1 MPEKIKKQKIILDLR
16 KSDERQVFCILEI
29 LQNVVQ
35 IIIKIFWQPVAWQ
48 LEQLAG
54 YFLDVILLPVPK
66 DVLTYL

>member
-35 IIIKIFWQPVAWQ
+35 TINKNKKTNAKIHVKKRKKKLNETF
-48 LEQLAG
+48 
-54 YFLDVILLPVPK
+54 
-66 DVLTYL
+66 